1 MRLEAKNAL
10 TVVTNIKLSF
20 LNDRDPPFHT
30 GGPPADVAEDEAEEV
45 GGSHI
50 EGHHYLGLVERER
63 GEKQST
69 PSITSTA
76 DSHQPKR
83 SRSAHCS
90 QSDMPQRKEKT
101 STSALPRHAV
111 PSRAT
116 HGGNKLLSGVG
127 WRGSNPMGKILWH
140 SGVIRLSCGTRRARG
155 EVLRSCFSD
164 LCVASGLCDITSW
177 QGPNTEA
184 PVLTGLCPDAY
195 REGYKWSWCLI
206 PRNPQCYK
214 LVVPRECATE
224 GHVNPPPVWTLFG
237 KVPAK

>member
-1 MRLEAKNAL
+1 M
-10 TVVTNIKLSF
+10 
-20 LNDRDPPFHT
+20 
-30 GGPPADVAEDEAEEV
+30 
-45 GGSHI
+45 
-50 EGHHYLGLVERER
+50 ERER

-116 HGGNKLLSGVG
+116 RGGSKLPAGSG
-127 WRGSNPMGKILWH
+127 WRGSNHTGKILWH
-140 SGVIRLSCGTRRARG
+140 SGVIRLSWGTRRARG
-155 EVLRSCFSD
+155 EVLRSSCFSY
-164 LCVASGLCDITSW
+164 LRIASGLCDITSW

-184 PVLTGLCPDAY
+184 PGSCAY
-195 REGYKWSWCLI
+195 RSLPRCLQKRLQMELV
-206 PRNPQCYK
+206 PHPQK
-214 LVVPRECATE
+214 
-224 GHVNPPPVWTLFG
+224 
-237 KVPAK
+237 PAAL